1 MIGKAQLSKS
11 GDNLVIAT
19 PYNPRLVE
27 EIRGIPGRRFDGI
40 KKMWWVHVSFE
51 PQIREIVRKFFQIEG
66 ESSYVEQVTLRV
78 HVTCQFSG
86 NGRYNGSVSIDGQ
99 DIFNP
104 TSGYL
109 DMRPNP
115 VFEIVDHAGGFVE
128 KKSSS
133 DPYRI
138 DYTLKLK
145 VLKDAGWR
153 VSGSATY
160 EILSGD
166 NPVDRFIEDL
176 LQKENL

>member
-40 KKMWWVHVSFE
+40 KRTWIVHTSFE
-51 PQIREIVRKFFQIEG
+51 SQIRDIVRKFFQIEG
-66 ESSYVEQVTLRV
+66 EPSYVELVTIRV
-78 HVTCQFSG
+78 KITCQFG
-86 NGRYNGSVSIDGQ
+86 NSRRNGSVSIDGQ

-104 TSGYL
+104 MSGYL
-109 DMRPNP
+109 DLRPNP
-115 VFEIVDHAGGFVE
+115 VFEIVDHAGGFVD

-133 DPYRI
+133 DPYSI

-145 VLKDAGWR
+145 VLKDAEWC
-153 VSGSATY
+153 VSAPATY

-166 NPVDRFIEDL
+166 NLVDRFIEDL
-176 LQKENL
+176 LSKENL